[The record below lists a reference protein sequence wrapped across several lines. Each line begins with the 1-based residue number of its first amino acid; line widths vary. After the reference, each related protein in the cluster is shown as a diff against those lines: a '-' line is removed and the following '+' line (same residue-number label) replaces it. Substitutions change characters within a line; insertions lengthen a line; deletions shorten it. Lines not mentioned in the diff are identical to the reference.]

1 MSRGPKWKI
10 EVYFFPLKNEPT
22 LYLTFLGVYALT
34 IQKQKPYIVHL
45 LKTFFN
51 DSFAQKIKKNN
62 SLSRGPKW
70 KIEVNFFPWKRE
82 PTLYRTFLGAY
93 DLTIQKQKPYIVYS
107 WKTFFNDNFAQKGE
121 KNQQFELGFKVKVWG
136 LFLSMKKGTHFISD
150 LPGCVWFNYLKTK
163 TIHCILMKN
172 IFQWQVCSKGKKK
185 PESGSEGKK
194 WLTFVKQFLA
204 TTEKNYIW
212 ASRQFLF
219 QKKKKKKNGLRQKS
233 GNSLVGPF

>member
-1 MSRGPKWKI
+1 LSRGPKWKI

-70 KIEVNFFPWKRE
+70 KIEVNFF
-82 PTLYRTFLGAY
+82 
-93 DLTIQKQKPYIVYS
+93 
-107 WKTFFNDNFAQKGE
+107 
-121 KNQQFELGFKVKVWG
+121 
-136 LFLSMKKGTHFISD
+136 SMKKGTHFISD
-150 LPGCVWFNYLKTK
+150 LPGCVWFNYSKTK

-185 PESGSEGKK
+185 AWVGVRREKMAHFCETISCNNGKK
-194 WLTFVKQFLA
+194 LYLRFKAVFV
-204 TTEKNYIW
+204 
-212 ASRQFLF
+212 S
-219 QKKKKKKNGLRQKS
+219 KKKQKTVWDKNQGT
-233 GNSLVGPF
+233 V